1 MQQFAN
7 AFRSLGQPCLARSS
21 RDTFAYAVARTMC
34 GCSHGACSP
43 AVSCSQPVFSVP
55 GSALESSPRLGPRFW
70 PGSGFGS
77 RSGWGAGFGM
87 LFLSGSGTISPTSF
101 PTESGGEWKSRS
113 AGRLQRQSRGGLA
126 GGPEGGPETG
136 LYPGQPPRSRWGLSL
151 RPVATN
157 PGCVPG
163 CLQKGR
169 KRRPLRRAACM
180 HVARQREARM
190 ATNERMMVSDRER
203 DGGDVSG
210 NLPGNLPQSLPE
222 SDPEG
227 DPEGGRP
234 GVPGGVRRGQGQGD
248 REGRRGR
255 GPGVD
260 ADRRPEGRGE
270 GGPDRGSEV
279 RSQVRFARAAQSG
292 PGGDPWVGFG
302 DPDSGR

>member
-1 MQQFAN
+1 MGSATAYWQARAFVAVCPLVSAFLQAWADSVAVVDGYVHPEHSAITSRPYVCSTTRGSACKAEDRGDGEEN
-7 AFRSLGQPCLARSS
+7 AAGWRNAG
-21 RDTFAYAVARTMC
+21 
-34 GCSHGACSP
+34 
-43 AVSCSQPVFSVP
+43 SVP
-55 GSALESSPRLGPRFW
+55 RL
-70 PGSGFGS
+70 S
-77 RSGWGAGFGM
+77 
-87 LFLSGSGTISPTSF
+87 
-101 PTESGGEWKSRS
+101 
-113 AGRLQRQSRGGLA
+113 
-126 GGPEGGPETG
+126 
-136 LYPGQPPRSRWGLSL
+136 
-151 RPVATN
+151 VAAK